1 MTDEFDFVFKDVDFE
16 KMAKLDASSYR
27 ADDLIK
33 MSRKVD
39 RFGNKMHNDEGN
51 KIMIGVVTPDDY
63 FKFYSNINPLNG
75 ATIEMLARLIW
86 KTCEEIKIA
95 RDLDESPI
103 KDVLKIIAEEV
114 EARG

>member
-1 MTDEFDFVFKDVDFE
+1 MADEFDFEFKDTEFE
-16 KMAKLDASSYR
+16 KMAKINANSYR

-39 RFGNKMHNDEGN
+39 KFGNKMHDEGN

-63 FKFYSNINPLNG
+63 FKFYSNTNPMNR
-75 ATIEMLARLIW
+75 ASIEMIARLIV
-86 KTCEEIKIA
+86 KTCDEIKIA
-95 RDLDESPI
+95 KDLDAPPFKE
-103 KDVLKIIAEEV
+103 VLEAIAEEV